1 MQSVFVLAG
10 GFIFSTNCAEL
21 FHYFLN
27 PDMKS
32 ATTVKIVLS
41 RLNSAIF
48 EMGNECNRV
57 PVIIGKENVRQDI

>member
-48 EMGNECNRV
+48 RNG
-57 PVIIGKENVRQDI
+57 Q